1 MKRIEFIAPVAA
13 MRGNISGKQDIVY
26 PTNDNRAWD
35 APSDKREYARNY
47 QPRFIGAKVAKN
59 GKTYFAVRTKTAVN
73 MTGAVRT
80 QQAILSVSS
89 VIADIVRKDAALINQ
104 LQALFMANH
113 PEGWSYKRWLMSNI
127 KSGLAQKKTIVFP
140 GYESLAAVYVKNPY
154 INTTQPSSAVD
165 ISEYFPTELLV
176 KFWMQL
182 ANNPVTFNAGTYK
195 GIAHAGDTFSEDF
208 LTSELNT
215 IPLGVAVVEGT
226 STAIAI
232 KTWSGSEIPDEYQVL
247 NRNGS
252 IVERNDTILAGE
264 YEIVTMAHAD

>member
-1 MKRIEFIAPVAA
+1 MKRIEFIAPVVA
-13 MRGNISGKQDIVY
+13 MRGNLSGKQDIVY

-154 INTTQPSSAVD
+154 INTVQPSSAVD

-182 ANNPVTFNAGTYK
+182 ANDPVTFTVAGMK
-195 GIAHAGDTFSEDF
+195 GICNEGDSFLDF
-208 LTSELNT
+208 TQDGYNVLGLVVDDKVKLGEEWLLN
-215 IPLGVAVVEGT
+215 
-226 STAIAI
+226 S
-232 KTWSGSEIPDEYQVL
+232 D
-247 NRNGS
+247 
-252 IVERNDTILAGE
+252 GE
-264 YEIVTMAHAD
+264 YVDGGDKPSNGEIFTLTNVAPA

>member
-13 MRGNISGKQDIVY
+13 MRGNLSGKQDIVY

-140 GYESLAAVYVKNPY
+140 GFESLAAVYVKNPY

-182 ANNPVTFNAGTYK
+182 ANNPIEFTVTGVGK
-195 GIAHAGDTFSEDF
+195 GVARTDMTFSQ
-208 LTSELNT
+208 LAELPIN
-215 IPLGVAVVEGT
+215 
-226 STAIAI
+226 
-232 KTWSGSEIPDEYQVL
+232 VL
-247 NRNGS
+247 N
-252 IVERNDTILAGE
+252 IEAK
-264 YEIVTMAHAD
+264 EISGHADLIACIGDSPLVYNNEDVEAATQVIADRVYTLG

>member
-13 MRGNISGKQDIVY
+13 MRGNLSGKQDIVY

-104 LQALFMANH
+104 LQALFIANH

-182 ANNPVTFNAGTYK
+182 ANNPITFAVGNMIGV
-195 GIAHAGDTFSEDF
+195 AHLEDTFAMVIASSYNVLGLSASNTYVKLGEDW
-208 LTSELNT
+208 LQEVDAESPTDV
-215 IPLGVAVVEGT
+215 GYVEGT
-226 STAIAI
+226 STVQ
-232 KTWSGSEIPDEYQVL
+232 P
-247 NRNGS
+247 
-252 IVERNDTILAGE
+252 AGGD
-264 YEIVTMAHAD
+264 VTYALTDVSPA

>member
-13 MRGNISGKQDIVY
+13 MRGNLSGKQDIVY

-140 GYESLAAVYVKNPY
+140 GFESLAAVYVKNPY

-182 ANNPVTFNAGTYK
+182 ANNPMLFVFD
-195 GIAHAGDTFSEDF
+195 GIAQK
-208 LTSELNT
+208 
-215 IPLGVAVVEGT
+215 GVAHEGDKFSTVIAGSYNVLGITAEDNYIKVGDQFVECRDDDPEGGWQYV
-226 STAIAI
+226 AP
-232 KTWSGSEIPDEYQVL
+232 GNDVMSESSATEYRLTDV
-247 NRNGS
+247 S
-252 IVERNDTILAGE
+252 PA
-264 YEIVTMAHAD
+264 